1 MMSDAITQA
10 LRVRAAELLDKGEV
24 VQVIGWS
31 QGRFANQTTPF
42 FASSAADAQRLLFN
56 QYCANTLSKYLL
68 YEKKAGKSAV
78 CVRGCDSR
86 GVNRLLSD
94 NQLKPEDVYLLGI
107 PCDGM
112 TDAAGQPL
120 QKCLECSTRQPLA
133 YDELLT
139 EAGGPAAAGGPT
151 AAGGPAVAGEPA
163 RADSAAATGSAA
175 VTDAAASDGADRTH
189 STGIA
194 TDAATAALSPAAQ
207 TAAERRFDAVAA
219 VEQKDVA
226 ERRQLFDAAYQRCIR
241 CYACREVCPCC
252 SCRECFVDQVKAGW
266 QGKQSDLAQN
276 RFYNL
281 TRVFHIGDRCVECGE
296 CERVCPMGLPLML
309 LNRKMVK
316 DLRELFDAPDAG
328 MGVDGLA
335 TLADYALSDREEF
348 M

>member
-1 MMSDAITQA
+1 MSDAITQA
-10 LRVRAAELLDKGEV
+10 LQARAAELLDKGEV
-24 VQVIGWS
+24 VQVIGWAK
-31 QGRFANQTTPF
+31 GRFSNQTTPF
-42 FASSAADAQRLLFN
+42 FANNAAQAQKLVFN

-68 YEKKAGKSAV
+68 YEKRDGKAAI

-86 GVNRLLSD
+86 GVNRLISD
-94 NQLKPEDVYLLGI
+94 NQLKREDVYLLGI

-120 QKCLECSTRQPLA
+120 QKCQECTVRQPVA
-133 YDELLT
+133 YDEML
-139 EAGGPAAAGGPT
+139 ADGGTTGAA
-151 AAGGPAVAGEPA
+151 
-163 RADSAAATGSAA
+163 AAATTATADSGNAGDGSPQPEQRFEA
-175 VTDAAASDGADRTH
+175 VTATEQMSAS
-189 STGIA
+189 
-194 TDAATAALSPAAQ
+194 
-207 TAAERRFDAVAA
+207 
-219 VEQKDVA
+219 
-226 ERRQLFDAAYQRCIR
+226 ERRQLFDSAYQRCIR

-252 SCRECFVDQVKAGW
+252 SCRECFVDQTKAGW

-296 CERVCPMGLPLML
+296 CERVCPMDLPLML

-328 MGVDGLA
+328 IDDNGGLA
-335 TLADYALSDREEF
+335 TLADYSLSDREEF